1 MNKYPHKPN
10 AIDIHNMDS
19 NADNFSIKEQG
30 SSQRN
35 ALEVIINELK
45 LSDADKAKL
54 LSDLRYM
61 NITDDNDPLVKITLM
76 SGIYAKYTGSMIDQM
91 VVERKNIEK
100 SFKFLEEQGDFCKS
114 LLQEI
119 RSNIAI
125 WHQHSIEERQKV
137 IDQLEKEKAK
147 LDIKIASNQSLL
159 NEQRATLN
167 LYWFRVGIT
176 FVVAITIVSI
186 AIFAAK
192 SYSFDTLKEKYQ
204 EKRKIVEKYNST
216 PRIIPCE
223 GRYYVELQSYKT
235 YHFDNIP
242 GKYAELKRW

>member
-1 MNKYPHKPN
+1 MNKYPHKPTAKTPQAAN
-10 AIDIHNMDS
+10 SDVND
-19 NADNFSIKEQG
+19 FSIKEQA

-35 ALEVIINELK
+35 ALELIINELK
-45 LSDADKAKL
+45 LSDADKVKL

-100 SFKFLEEQGDFCKS
+100 SFKFLEEQGDSCKS

-119 RSNIAI
+119 RSNTAV
-125 WHQHSIEERQKV
+125 WHQHTIQERQKV

-147 LDIKIASNQSLL
+147 LDIEISRNQSLL
-159 NEQRATLN
+159 SEQSATLGF
-167 LYWFRVGIT
+167 YWLRVGAIFVFAVT
-176 FVVAITIVSI
+176 VVAI
-186 AIFAAK
+186 AIFVAK
-192 SYSFDTLKEKYQ
+192 SYSFDTLREKYQ
-204 EKRKIVEKYNST
+204 EKQKLVEKYNST

-223 GRYYVELQSYKT
+223 GRYYVELQSPKT
-235 YHFDNIP
+235 YTFNNTP
-242 GKYAELKRW
+242 GEYAELKRW